1 MSTLDLSASVMT
13 VSCLS
18 LSSCCGSSAGNIC
31 ELPAAPEHLNDLNLI
46 DRELIVSDKE
56 LLYHL
61 SCIPPKSFFY
71 QQRQKV
77 EVLG

>member
-31 ELPAAPEHLNDLNLI
+31 ALPAAPEHLNDSNLI
-46 DRELIVSDKE
+46 DRELILSDKE

-61 SCIPPKSFFY
+61 SHVHPKSFFVN
-71 QQRQKV
+71 RDEK
-77 EVLG
+77 LKF